1 MWMSTSATSTAS
13 PERSARPSRPF
24 AASPTTTLG
33 SSVARSP
40 STSFM
45 RSRAGCSSSTRNTR
59 KGAAALIVRPLG
71 RDRFAGHRLRRRLA
85 VGQGHPDLVVRAGLT
100 GRELGLDV
108 EVELESLPD
117 VGERD
122 PVPLPVLVL
131 WLIRVRELHVHP
143 VPVAPDRDLDRA
155 ALRPR
160 LDPVIHR
167 ILDERLQEERRHERV
182 ARRLVDLPFDREP
195 VAEP

>member
-1 MWMSTSATSTAS
+1 MWMSTSATSTVPS
-13 PERSARPSRPF
+13 GRRTRPSCPF

-59 KGAAALIVRPLG
+59 KGAAALIAPPLG
-71 RDRFAGHRLRRRLA
+71 RDPFAGHRLRRRLA
-85 VGQGHPDLVVRAGLT
+85 VGQGHADLVVRAGLT

-108 EVELESLPD
+108 EVQLEPLPD

-131 WLIRVRELHVHP
+131 RLIRVREL
-143 VPVAPDRDLDRA
+143 
-155 ALRPR
+155 
-160 LDPVIHR
+160 
-167 ILDERLQEERRHERV
+167 
-182 ARRLVDLPFDREP
+182 
-195 VAEP
+195 